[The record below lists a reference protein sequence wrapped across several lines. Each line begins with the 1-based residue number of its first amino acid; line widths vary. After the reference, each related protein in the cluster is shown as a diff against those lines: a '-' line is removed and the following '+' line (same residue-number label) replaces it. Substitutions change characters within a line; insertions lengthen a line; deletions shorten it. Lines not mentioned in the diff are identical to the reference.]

1 MTIEICYNVL
11 KTAKVEVD
19 DSYREMIY
27 DEDEWN
33 KLIRPLSEKALK
45 TIKGIEGDASV
56 DEDSILG
63 VFDAETGEVI
73 YEN

>member
-19 DSYREMIY
+19 DNYREMIY
-27 DEDEWN
+27 DEDEWS
-33 KLIRPLSEKALK
+33 KLMRPLSETVVEK
-45 TIKGIEGDASV
+45 IREIEGDTSIY
-56 DEDSILG
+56 DDSILG
-63 VFDAETGEVI
+63 VFDAKTGEVI

>member
-1 MTIEICYNVL
+1 MKVEICYNVL

-27 DEDEWN
+27 DEDEWD
-33 KLIRPLSEKALK
+33 KLIRPLSETVVEK
-45 TIKGIEGDASV
+45 IREIEGDASLY
-56 DEDSILG
+56 EDSILG